1 MSSFTLAEAAAV
13 SENDLQAGVLEV
25 FVEESPVLD
34 RLPFMTVEGNA
45 YAYNREATLPG
56 VAFRRVNEGYP
67 ESTGTFA
74 QETERIGIL
83 GGDVDVDRFIIKT
96 RSNLN
101 AQRALQTRAKVKS
114 MALGFQ
120 YSFVW
125 GRQDDSSDPLAWDG
139 IGTRLNLDPEGLGDL
154 GAPTSQVAESAVTR
168 EALDEE
174 ANTGRYELFDEL
186 DDLVARVPNLSAGNG
201 ALYAN
206 RTTIQRIK
214 NVGRRIG
221 GVEFIREDMT
231 GKRVVMW
238 NGIPLLDLGDGLK
251 PAPAGSK
258 GGDAEGER
266 WRRRGQDEDTGA
278 KELLPII
285 PDGTIFAVRYG
296 RDESDGAVTGLANGG
311 MDVMDLGQLQEKP
324 VYRTRIEFYCGLAN
338 FAGNGV
344 AALTGAALPADGGD
358 EGTPEG

>member
-1 MSSFTLAEAAAV
+1 MTSFTLAEAAAI

-34 RLPFMTVEGNA
+34 RLPFMTVQGNA

-56 VAFRRVNEGYP
+56 VAFRNVNEGYP
-67 ESTGTFA
+67 ESTGTFS
-74 QETERIGIL
+74 QEIEKIGIL
-83 GGDVDVDRFIIKT
+83 GGDVDVDRFIVKT

-114 MALGFQ
+114 MTLGFQ
-120 YSFVW
+120 YAFVW
-125 GRQDDSSDPLAWDG
+125 GEQDDASEPLAWDG
-139 IGTRLNLDPEGLGDL
+139 IGTRLNMNPDGTAADSGY
-154 GAPTSQVAESAVTR
+154 TSQVAESEVTL
-168 EALDEE
+168 EALNEQSN
-174 ANTGRYELFDEL
+174 AGRYDLFDEL
-186 DDLVARVPNLSAGNG
+186 DDLVSRVPNLSAGNG

-206 RTTIQRIK
+206 RKTIQRIK

-221 GVEFIREDMT
+221 GVDFIREDMT
-231 GKRVVMW
+231 GKRVVTW

-258 GGDAEGER
+258 GGAAEGER
-266 WRRRGQDEDTGA
+266 WRRRGKDADTGA
-278 KELLPII
+278 KEMLPIL

-338 FAGNGV
+338 FAGDGV
-344 AALTGAALPADGGD
+344 AALTGAGLPADTGA
-358 EGTPEG
+358 